1 MLLSD
6 LGDIPDMVHSGNFL
20 CADDL
25 NSGYWH
31 LGIHP
36 DHYKYFGIH
45 IPEEDGSTS
54 FYFWR
59 VLFLGVSDAVFIFS
73 VILKPIVVFLHT
85 LGHRV
90 SDVY

>member
-1 MLLSD
+1 MFEEKEMLLSD
-6 LGDIPDMVHSGNFL
+6 LGDIPDMVHSGDFL

-25 NSGYWH
+25 DSGYWH

-36 DHYKYFGIH
+36 NHYKYLGIY

-59 VLFLGVSDAVFIFS
+59 VCFLESQRQCSSSVLF
-73 VILKPIVVFLHT
+73 
-85 LGHRV
+85 
-90 SDVY
+90 